1 MRYKETCRRILL
13 TGETLTSVVMVALR
27 ERLER
32 ERRRLG
38 GNNVA
43 KDLMDIGRRYAS
55 LPDASA
61 ASPREI
67 IGYDESGLPK

>member
-1 MRYKETCRRILL
+1 
-13 TGETLTSVVMVALR
+13 MVALR